1 MVIIVFGFKPCV
13 RSDYLSFIAILLYI
27 CTPIRSLEGTKLF
40 PFFIQCYFMVED
52 RIAEVLNERFEE
64 DDLSTC
70 FLVSV
75 QRLPHSKLVVFI
87 DSDEQLTIDMCRKT
101 SRFLEHHIEE
111 NGWMPEKYTIDV
123 SSPGIDNP
131 LKLHRQYV
139 KNIGRTASVQLKS
152 EEMVEGKLE
161 AVEASSIT
169 LQVKNKESK
178 TILFEDIKE
187 TKILVSF
194 K

>member
-1 MVIIVFGFKPCV
+1 
-13 RSDYLSFIAILLYI
+13 
-27 CTPIRSLEGTKLF
+27 
-40 PFFIQCYFMVED
+40 MVEN

-64 DDLSTC
+64 EDLSSC

-75 QRLPHSKLVVFI
+75 QRLPDNKLVVYI
-87 DSDEQLTIDMCRKT
+87 DADDRLTIDMCRKT

-111 NGWMPEKYTIDV
+111 NGWMPEKYTLDV

-139 KNIGRTASVQLKS
+139 KNIGRTASVKLS
-152 EEMVEGKLE
+152 SDEIVEGKLE
-161 AVEASSIT
+161 AVDKSAIT
-169 LQVKNKESK
+169 LTLKSKESK
-178 TILFEDIKE
+178 TISYDDIKE